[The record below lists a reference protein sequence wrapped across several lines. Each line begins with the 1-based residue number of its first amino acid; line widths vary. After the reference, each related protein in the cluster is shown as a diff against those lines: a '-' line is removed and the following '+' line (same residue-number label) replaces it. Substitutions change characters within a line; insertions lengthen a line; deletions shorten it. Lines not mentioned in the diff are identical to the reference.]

1 MRDTVLLNLHLV
13 NFKNHSE
20 LELAFS
26 PGLNAFVGHNGAG
39 KTNILDAIYYL
50 CTTKSYFHTSDA
62 DHVRYGE
69 SFFALRGRFEEGEGP
84 LKVHCAVQPGQ
95 RKTFK
100 VDDAEYPRLSD
111 HIGRFPVVIIS
122 PADRDLLS
130 EGSSLRR
137 KFLDGMVSQADRSYL
152 ENWMQYQ
159 RTVQQRNALLKYF
172 AANRVFS
179 EDQIAV
185 YDRQMA
191 ALAPGLYAARKA
203 FAASFAPELKRFYA
217 LLSGGQEEVDWQYE
231 SDLNEASMET
241 LLQQARAKDRVLQYT
256 SVGLHKDDLVFTLNG
271 RPLKKV
277 GSQGQQKSYLVAVKL
292 AQFARLTAALG
303 RKPLLLLDDV
313 FDKLDAQRV
322 EALVS
327 LVRANEFGQIFL
339 TDTHPDRTEALVK
352 RMDETGNVVS
362 L

>member
-1 MRDTVLLNLHLV
+1 
-13 NFKNHSE
+13 
-20 LELAFS
+20 
-26 PGLNAFVGHNGAG
+26 
-39 KTNILDAIYYL
+39 
-50 CTTKSYFHTSDA
+50 
-62 DHVRYGE
+62 
-69 SFFALRGRFEEGEGP
+69 
-84 LKVHCAVQPGQ
+84 
-95 RKTFK
+95 
-100 VDDAEYPRLSD
+100 
-111 HIGRFPVVIIS
+111 
-122 PADRDLLS
+122 
-130 EGSSLRR
+130 
-137 KFLDGMVSQADRSYL
+137 
-152 ENWMQYQ
+152 
-159 RTVQQRNALLKYF
+159 
-172 AANRVFS
+172 
-179 EDQIAV
+179 
-185 YDRQMA
+185 MA

-231 SDLNEASMET
+231 SDLNESPMET

-352 RMDETGNVVS
+352 RMDETGNVVN

>member
-1 MRDTVLLNLHLV
+1 
-13 NFKNHSE
+13 
-20 LELAFS
+20 
-26 PGLNAFVGHNGAG
+26 
-39 KTNILDAIYYL
+39 
-50 CTTKSYFHTSDA
+50 
-62 DHVRYGE
+62 
-69 SFFALRGRFEEGEGP
+69 

-95 RKTFK
+95 KKTFK
-100 VDDAEYPRLSD
+100 VDDSEYSRLSD

-130 EGSSLRR
+130 EGSALRR
-137 KFLDGMVSQADRSYL
+137 KFLDGMVSQADRTYL

-179 EDQIAV
+179 EDQLAV
-185 YDRQMA
+185 YDLQMA
-191 ALAPGLYAARKA
+191 ALAPGLHAARKA

-231 SDLNEASMET
+231 SDLNEAPMET

-352 RMDETGNVVS
+352 RMDETGNVVN

>member
-1 MRDTVLLNLHLV
+1 
-13 NFKNHSE
+13 
-20 LELAFS
+20 
-26 PGLNAFVGHNGAG
+26 
-39 KTNILDAIYYL
+39 
-50 CTTKSYFHTSDA
+50 
-62 DHVRYGE
+62 
-69 SFFALRGRFEEGEGP
+69 
-84 LKVHCAVQPGQ
+84 
-95 RKTFK
+95 
-100 VDDAEYPRLSD
+100 
-111 HIGRFPVVIIS
+111 
-122 PADRDLLS
+122 
-130 EGSSLRR
+130 
-137 KFLDGMVSQADRSYL
+137 
-152 ENWMQYQ
+152 
-159 RTVQQRNALLKYF
+159 
-172 AANRVFS
+172 
-179 EDQIAV
+179 
-185 YDRQMA
+185 
-191 ALAPGLYAARKA
+191 
-203 FAASFAPELKRFYA
+203 
-217 LLSGGQEEVDWQYE
+217 
-231 SDLNEASMET
+231 MET

-352 RMDETGNVVS
+352 RMDETGNVVN